1 MNSRFL
7 SNAVSGYNFSTMG
20 KLVYLLL
27 VWGSVFVLIDCFDRD
42 NGEPLFLSE
51 FIERGDY
58 GSARN
63 LSLVRHKEMD
73 WLTSYAGY
81 ITINRQ
87 LNSNMFFWFFPA
99 KYSASTAPLV
109 LWLQGK
115 FKHSFVKSCSDLECL
130 QVFFLY

>member
-1 MNSRFL
+1 MDTIF
-7 SNAVSGYNFSTMG
+7 TMG
-20 KLVYLLL
+20 KLIYLLL
-27 VWGSVFVLIDCFDRD
+27 VWSSIFVLIDCHDRD

-51 FIERGDY
+51 YIERGDY
-58 GSARN
+58 SSAKD
-63 LSLVRHKEMD
+63 LSLVRHKEME

-81 ITINRQ
+81 ITINKQ

-115 FKHSFVKSCSDLECL
+115 FKHSFVKCCPDSEYILTKN
-130 QVFFLY
+130 LY